1 MSENLTRYT
10 AWLASWFPRKN
21 VTPAIVSRARI
32 QLGFRLAL
40 LGQNDDG
47 SG

>member
-1 MSENLTRYT
+1 MSENLTPYT
-10 AWLASWFPRKN
+10 ACLASSFPRKN
-21 VTPAIVSRARI
+21 VSPAIVSRGEI